1 MMSLTSDITT
11 PGEFSV
17 APVSCLNPNTARSA
31 IDGIIGMKCE
41 WRIQV
46 EDFLPTRKSDVYPFT
61 HLTLTAREAL
71 YLWWASD
78 RLLTRLRLC
87 AWYCGSDAT
96 SRSNSPW
103 NSVLSDF
110 TWRATE
116 RRPIPAPTPPPLA
129 NEFRAGA
136 ELTAKLSCL
145 VSRWHCH
152 QAASGCRA
160 LVQVLY
166 FIERGCERK
175 EGEGKNEGNRRR
187 KVCRAW
193 IKGYQLLT
201 VCLTSRG
208 SAKNDLL
215 KGALWDMMRFL
226 SGWQ

>member
-1 MMSLTSDITT
+1 MTHTGWGFPPHT
-11 PGEFSV
+11 WN
-17 APVSCLNPNTARSA
+17 C
-31 IDGIIGMKCE
+31 
-41 WRIQV
+41 
-46 EDFLPTRKSDVYPFT
+46 DVYPSA
-61 HLTLTAREAL
+61 TLISQHAKPC
-71 YLWWASD
+71 YLRWASE
-78 RLLTRLRLC
+78 RLLWRLRFC

-103 NSVLSDF
+103 NAVLSVF
-110 TWRATE
+110 TRRATG
-116 RRPIPAPTPPPLA
+116 RRPIPAPTPPPPA
-129 NEFRAGA
+129 NENRAG
-136 ELTAKLSCL
+136 EEQTAKLSRL
-145 VSRWHCH
+145 VSRWHCY

-193 IKGYQLLT
+193 IKGYQQLT

>member
-1 MMSLTSDITT
+1 MTHTGWGFPPHSWRPPHSTAPLTFPT
-11 PGEFSV
+11 GE
-17 APVSCLNPNTARSA
+17 ASCPR
-31 IDGIIGMKCE
+31 
-41 WRIQV
+41 R
-46 EDFLPTRKSDVYPFT
+46 
-61 HLTLTAREAL
+61 
-71 YLWWASD
+71 ASD
-78 RLLTRLRLC
+78 RLLTRLLFC

-103 NSVLSDF
+103 NAVLSAF

-116 RRPIPAPTPPPLA
+116 RRPISAPTPPPPA
-129 NEFRAGA
+129 NETRAGA

-152 QAASGCRA
+152 RAASGCRA

-193 IKGYQLLT
+193 VKGSQQLT
-201 VCLTSRG
+201 VRLTTRG

>member
-1 MMSLTSDITT
+1 MGWNANDAYRLRISSPHIKVCRL
-11 PGEFSV
+11 PP
-17 APVSCLNPNTARSA
+17 AP
-31 IDGIIGMKCE
+31 
-41 WRIQV
+41 
-46 EDFLPTRKSDVYPFT
+46 
-61 HLTLTAREAL
+61 LTLTTREAL
-71 YLWWASD
+71 LPTLGIRQAAFTTS
-78 RLLTRLRLC
+78 LLRMILRLRRHFTLQLTLKRC
-87 AWYCGSDAT
+87 A
-96 SRSNSPW
+96 
-103 NSVLSDF
+103 LSF

-116 RRPIPAPTPPPLA
+116 RRPIPAPTPPPPA
-129 NEFRAGA
+129 NKIRAGA

-193 IKGYQLLT
+193 IKGFQQLT

>member
-1 MMSLTSDITT
+1 MGRNAND
-11 PGEFSV
+11 
-17 APVSCLNPNTARSA
+17 A
-31 IDGIIGMKCE
+31 
-41 WRIQV
+41 
-46 EDFLPTRKSDVYPFT
+46 Y
-61 HLTLTAREAL
+61 
-71 YLWWASD
+71 
-78 RLLTRLRLC
+78 RLRISSPHIKVCRLPLRTFNFDNTRSLVTYVGHPTGCFC
-87 AWYCGSDAT
+87 AWYCGSNAT

-103 NSVLSDF
+103 NTVLSVF

-116 RRPIPAPTPPPLA
+116 RRPIPAPMPPPPA
-129 NEFRAGA
+129 NEIRAGA
-136 ELTAKLSCL
+136 ELTAKLSGL

-152 QAASGCRA
+152 QAASGCLA

-175 EGEGKNEGNRRR
+175 EGEGKNEGNRWR

-193 IKGYQLLT
+193 IKGFQQLT

-215 KGALWDMMRFL
+215 KGALWDMIRFL